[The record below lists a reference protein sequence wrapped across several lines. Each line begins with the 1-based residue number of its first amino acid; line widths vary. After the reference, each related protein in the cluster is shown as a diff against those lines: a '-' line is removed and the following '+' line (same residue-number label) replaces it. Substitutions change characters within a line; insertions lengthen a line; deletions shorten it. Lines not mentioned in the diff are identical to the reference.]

1 MGYTCSLDRRNKKH
15 KRTLMVNPPGKW
27 PLGKPRW
34 KLEDYWN
41 GS

>member
-1 MGYTCSLDRRNKKH
+1 
-15 KRTLMVNPPGKW
+15 MVNPPGKW